1 MRCAPTFSVSVFDS
15 CSCFPGWIHGCETS
29 LFVVPQQ
36 QALAGGKL
44 WYSFFFFFFFP
55 SASNWPLVGQEGADV
70 FSWLKWPLCKMPA
83 VFASLCLVRW
93 VSGIINARDFLGGRS
108 NPNLIS
114 ASNPEY

>member
-44 WYSFFFFFFFP
+44 WYSFFFFFFSPQPRTGLLLARREPTCFRG
-55 SASNWPLVGQEGADV
+55 SNGHFVRCLPYL
-70 FSWLKWPLCKMPA
+70 LL
-83 VFASLCLVRW
+83 FAW
-93 VSGIINARDFLGGRS
+93 
-108 NPNLIS
+108 
-114 ASNPEY
+114 